1 MAGEVVAAAGEPDT
15 GRDAVLSDAVGAS
28 SAGDIVEASPVPPP
42 PPDAPFPA
50 PALPAGTVEESLS
63 FETTSEGSLSPE
75 LLNRRICDLGLAI
88 EGRPLGRVVE
98 KLREELRARGIVK
111 LQPAFYLT
119 SEWGVA
125 EGTTAIGIPFYLAD
139 QRLLRV
145 QELKGGIVE
154 GTTEEDILRYLR
166 HEMGHVVNYAY
177 RLYETEEWSLLFG
190 PMARPYAELYRA
202 VPFSLDFVR
211 HLPGNYAQKHPDED
225 WAETFAVWMGMPA
238 AEWRALYEDAP
249 GALRKL
255 EYAERTLAALGD
267 KDPLLVDPSLDED
280 VSQMQLTLEEFY
292 ADPGKDEVTVPRSLD
307 GDLRAIF
314 AAEALNPL
322 AGASSRRGHAAS
334 LLRRHRDSLANTV
347 FRWTAVDP
355 AVSRPILD
363 HLVRRARELGLDY
376 PLAARDEVLVQLAGF
391 LTTLAM
397 NYVYK
402 GRFIAT

>member
-1 MAGEVVAAAGEPDT
+1 MACEPLPASEVASLVAVETP
-15 GRDAVLSDAVGAS
+15 VESPAS
-28 SAGDIVEASPVPPP
+28 
-42 PPDAPFPA
+42 PPDAVRDPDASDVGEP
-50 PALPAGTVEESLS
+50 LH
-63 FETTSEGSLSPE
+63 FETGGGFETLPPE
-75 LLNRRICDLGLAI
+75 LLHRRICDLGLAI

-98 KLREELRARGIVK
+98 KLRQELRARGILR

-139 QRLLRV
+139 ERLVRV

-202 VPFSLDFVR
+202 VPFSPDFVR

-225 WAETFAVWMGMPA
+225 WAETFAVWLEGPQ
-238 AEWRALYEDAP
+238 WRALYEDAP
-249 GALRKL
+249 GALKKL
-255 EYAERTLAALGD
+255 EYCDRVLTAVGD
-267 KDPLLVDPSLDED
+267 KDPVAVDFTADED

-292 ADPGKDEVTVPRSLD
+292 ADPGKDEVAVPRSLD
-307 GDLRAIF
+307 GDLKALF

-322 AGASSRRGHAAS
+322 AKVGGRRGHAAS
-334 LLRRHRDSLANTV
+334 LLRRHRDSLCNAV

-355 AVSRPILD
+355 AVTRPIVD
-363 HLVRRARELGLDY
+363 HLLRRARELKLDY
-376 PLAARDEVLVQLAGF
+376 PLAARDEVLVQLCGF

>member
-1 MAGEVVAAAGEPDT
+1 MACEPVSPLSAPAAPAAPAPELPPAAVLV
-15 GRDAVLSDAVGAS
+15 RDADSSDPAREPLQFEVG
-28 SAGDIVEASPVPPP
+28 G
-42 PPDAPFPA
+42 
-50 PALPAGTVEESLS
+50 GYESI
-63 FETTSEGSLSPE
+63 SPE
-75 LLNRRICDLGLAI
+75 LLHRRICDLGLAI
-88 EGRPLGRVVE
+88 EGRALGRVVE
-98 KLREELRARGIVK
+98 TFREQLRARGIVR
-111 LQPAFYLT
+111 LNPAFYLT

-139 QRLLRV
+139 EQLVRV

-154 GTTEEDILRYLR
+154 GTTAEDILRYLR

-177 RLYETEEWSLLFG
+177 RLYESEEWSLLFG
-190 PMARPYAELYRA
+190 PMARPYTELYRA
-202 VPFSLDFVR
+202 VPFSPDYVR

-225 WAETFAVWMGMPA
+225 WAETFAVWLEGGD
-238 AEWRALYEDAP
+238 WRSLYEDAP

-255 EYAERTLAALGD
+255 DYCERAMAAVCD
-267 KDPLLVDPSLDED
+267 KDPPVTDYTLDED

-292 ADPGKDEVTVPRSLD
+292 ADPSRGEVSVPRSLD

-322 AGASSRRGHAAS
+322 AKSAGGRRGSAAS
-334 LLRRHRDSLANTV
+334 LLRRHRDSLCNAV

-355 AVSRPILD
+355 AVTRPIVD
-363 HLVRRARELGLDY
+363 HLHRRARELGLDY
-376 PLAARDEVLVQLAGF
+376 PLAARDEVLVQLSGF

>member
-1 MAGEVVAAAGEPDT
+1 MACEPVSPLSAPAAAASEPVAAPPTPATVAVRDADASDPGGEP
-15 GRDAVLSDAVGAS
+15 LQFEVG
-28 SAGDIVEASPVPPP
+28 G
-42 PPDAPFPA
+42 
-50 PALPAGTVEESLS
+50 GYESV
-63 FETTSEGSLSPE
+63 TPE
-75 LLNRRICDLGLAI
+75 LLHKRICDLGLAI
-88 EGRPLGRVVE
+88 EGRALGRVVE
-98 KLREELRARGIVK
+98 KFREQLKARGIVR
-111 LQPAFYLT
+111 LTPAFYLT

-139 QRLLRV
+139 EQLVRV
-145 QELKGGIVE
+145 QELRGGIVE

-190 PMARPYAELYRA
+190 PMARPYVELYRA
-202 VPFSLDFVR
+202 VPFSPDYVR

-225 WAETFAVWMGMPA
+225 WAETFAVWL
-238 AEWRALYEDAP
+238 ESQDWRTLYGDAP

-255 EYAERTLAALGD
+255 EYCERTLATLREV
-267 KDPLLVDPSLDED
+267 DPLVTDHTLDED
-280 VSQMQLTLEEFY
+280 VSQIQLTLEEFY
-292 ADPGKDEVTVPRSLD
+292 ADPGKDEVSIPRSLD
-307 GDLRAIF
+307 GDLKAIF

-322 AGASSRRGHAAS
+322 AKSVGGRRGSASS
-334 LLRRHRDSLANTV
+334 LLRRHRDSLCNAV

-355 AVSRPILD
+355 AVTRPIVD
-363 HLVRRARELGLDY
+363 HLYRRARELGLDY
-376 PLAARDEVLVQLAGF
+376 PLAARDEVLVQLSGF